1 MASGEG
7 IVDKTNEASW
17 SGVIFEGANDGKVYG
32 SPTLQMN
39 VTLPQGKRLTIPN
52 GSALTI
58 GEGVTLTLSGTT
70 VTVEQGATFTTNG
83 TIGGSGTLT
92 VNGTIG
98 GNGVTEGTVTAP
110 TPQKAAVTLTATEA
124 TYGGDVTFT
133 AKVAPAANALTRAA
147 ARGEVAFYLQ
157 SVHRRRTNRRLGSG
171 SPQLGEC

>member
-58 GEGVTLTLSGTT
+58 GEG
-70 VTVEQGATFTTNG
+70 
-83 TIGGSGTLT
+83 GTLT

-133 AKVAPAANALTRAA
+133 AKVA
-147 ARGEVAFYLQ
+147 FYLQ